1 MISPFPM
8 LGFRAQ
14 RGISLALALCLSRSA
29 QLVAQVT
36 TPPQLPPPPG
46 LKTPAVQ
53 QARLANGLTLVV
65 VPMHEVPQVQVVL
78 TASGGAREDDVLPGL
93 ATFTANMLNEGA
105 GGRDANGIAAEVAY
119 LGASLQ
125 SGADWNGINVQLRAP
140 KRTMAQALD
149 LMADVVL
156 RPAFVSTEVKR
167 QRDLRLAN
175 LVQQRDLPSA
185 LATLAFNAIVFPE
198 GHPYHR
204 PIGGDSAS
212 TAALDSSGVRGFYE
226 RTVRPERTTVIV
238 TGDVTLAEARG
249 AIEKRFASWKAPGGP
264 ASVGVNSEPATRPTT
279 VYLVDKPGAP
289 QSVVRIGHRGVERS
303 SSDYYSIQVMNTL
316 LGGSFSSRLNTNL
329 RETKGYTYGA
339 RSSFDFQPVPGA
351 FLASADVRTD
361 VTDSSLVEFFRELR
375 RIRDTLVA
383 PDELDRTRQYLALRL
398 PGAFE
403 TTGQV
408 ANQINTL
415 LTFGLPFSWFD
426 DYVRRIMAVTAEDVR
441 RVARTYI
448 HPDSVSVVI
457 VGDVQ
462 KIQSG
467 VERLRLGP
475 VVVRKPWP

>member
-1 MISPFPM
+1 MISPFRVLP
-8 LGFRAQ
+8 F
-14 RGISLALALCLSRSA
+14 ALALCLSRS
-29 QLVAQVT
+29 QPLVAQVT

-53 QARLANGLTLVV
+53 QARLPNGLNLVV
-65 VPMHEVPQVQVVL
+65 VPMHEVPLVQVVL

-93 ATFTANMLNEGA
+93 ATFTANMLDEGA
-105 GGRDANGIAAEVAY
+105 GGRDANEIAAEVAY

-125 SGADWNGINVQLRAP
+125 TGADWNGIGVNLRAP
-140 KRTMAQALD
+140 KRTLAPALD

-156 RPAFVSTEVKR
+156 RPAFASTEVKR

-175 LVQQRDLPSA
+175 LVQQRDIPSA
-185 LATLAFNAIVFPE
+185 LASLAFNANVFPE
-198 GHPYHR
+198 GHPYHH
-204 PIGGDSAS
+204 PIGGDSGS
-212 TAALDSSGVRGFYE
+212 TAALDSSAVRGFYE
-226 RTVRPERTTVIV
+226 RTVRPERTTVII
-238 TGDVTLAEARG
+238 TGDVGLEEARA
-249 AIEKRFASWKAPGGP
+249 AIEKRFGSWKAIGGP
-264 ASVGVNSEPATRPTT
+264 ASVGVNSEPPTRPTT
-279 VYLVDKPGAP
+279 VYLVDKPAAA

-303 SSDYYSIQVMNTL
+303 SPDYYSIQVMNTL

-339 RSSFDFQPVPGA
+339 RSGFDFQPVPGA
-351 FLASADVRTD
+351 FVASADVRTD

-383 PDELDRTRQYLALRL
+383 PDELERTKQYLALRL

-408 ANQINTL
+408 ANQINAL
-415 LTFGLPFSWFD
+415 LSFGLPFSWFD

-441 RVARTYI
+441 RVARAYI

-462 KIQSG
+462 KIQPG
-467 VERLRLGP
+467 VERLGLGP
-475 VVVRKPWP
+475 VVVRKP